1 MSSIRNNASRYVQLF
16 SEAIDGLMPQPTE
29 DIRMDEEPLD
39 VILHQRREKQDRN
52 AEADPE
58 TTPFPAQL
66 MRR

>member
-1 MSSIRNNASRYVQLF
+1 
-16 SEAIDGLMPQPTE
+16 
-29 DIRMDEEPLD
+29 MDEEPLD

-58 TTPFPAQL
+58 ATPFPAQL